1 MYVCV
6 HTQQSDNQIERW
18 WIMDGVTF
26 GFETNIYI
34 KKHVSNKPT
43 TWNDVF
49 SCPFLSLSNDHIS
62 YPHPKGCWV
71 PMIFLVEPRT
81 WYWLPVTMLLCW
93 KSGSF
98 FFPHEA
104 VTKPKDW
111 PNWVIMPAVLD
122 QNWPHINFVCIPIGF
137 PWDYHIY
144 LRICQADTIQYPV
157 LYFIISGLFSTFLP
171 SSGTASWATISVRC
185 TASRCESGTNR
196 QPQSSLTLWHR
207 WANDVSWPN
216 WRPFLAVLLWK
227 LGGCN
232 KMDEMNC
239 WIGELL

>member
-98 FFPHEA
+98 FFSPRSSDQTKRLTKLGYNACCFGPKLTPHQFCMYTHRIPMGLPYLLTHLPSRYNTVPSFIFHYFGIILNVFA
-104 VTKPKDW
+104 IFGYRKLSDHFSSLHGKP
-111 PNWVIMPAVLD
+111 
-122 QNWPHINFVCIPIGF
+122 
-137 PWDYHIY
+137 
-144 LRICQADTIQYPV
+144 LRIWDKPPTSI
-157 LYFIISGLFSTFLP
+157 LF
-171 SSGTASWATISVRC
+171 
-185 TASRCESGTNR
+185 
-196 QPQSSLTLWHR
+196 
-207 WANDVSWPN
+207 DVM
-216 WRPFLAVLLWK
+216 A
-227 LGGCN
+227 
-232 KMDEMNC
+232 
-239 WIGELL
+239 